1 MRSVLVAFGLLFALA
16 TGAHAQDISRIE
28 VTEFGIYAVD
38 VSTQG
43 SNSAGIGQSTV
54 SNPRLA
60 VSTHTVP
67 AQRGVTFGFKYRV
80 IGSSAGNEVELTKIT
95 TFPPPGLRPP
105 GASGPVTKTERTLR
119 NKVGETRFTSY
130 VLSND
135 YEVVPG
141 VWTIE
146 LWAGGR
152 RLASESF
159 TLTK

>member
-1 MRSVLVAFGLLFALA
+1 IAMRSVLVAFGLLFALA

-43 SNSAGIGQSTV
+43 SN
-54 SNPRLA
+54 
-60 VSTHTVP
+60 
-67 AQRGVTFGFKYRV
+67 
-80 IGSSAGNEVELTKIT
+80 SAGNEVELTKIT

-152 RLASESF
+152 RLASES
-159 TLTK
+159 